1 MKYIPFSQ
9 AKRYNLIELCACRNM
24 IVHHQKMELF
34 FAFLTIRMSE
44 DTHRKLS
51 EYAAKHKMSMTE
63 VALRNLEKFLSTQE

>member
-34 FAFLTIRMSE
+34 FAFLTVYCRCE
-44 DTHRKLS
+44 L
-51 EYAAKHKMSMTE
+51 
-63 VALRNLEKFLSTQE
+63 LLENIYN